1 MLFLLLMAS
10 SSATHNITSIVI
22 DDNIDEDG
30 NDLLS
35 TTKALRSHQT
45 SNVEVDVAWVFL
57 LHNLWPIKKS
67 KILFLSIIR

>member
-10 SSATHNITSIVI
+10 LSATHNIISIVI

-30 NDLLS
+30 NDFLS
-35 TTKALRSHQT
+35 TIKATKSHQT
-45 SNVEVDVAWVFL
+45 SNVEWDVTWVLL

-67 KILFLSIIR
+67 KILFVSSVR